1 MDKELTRLAET
12 AVQYALGKGAEQ
24 VAVSVSQARFVE
36 LKRRE
41 RRTETLQAST
51 TRGLR
56 LSLYADGC
64 FTSNGTSVLEKEALE
79 NFIDESLTMTKLLA
93 PDHYR
98 GLADPRLYG
107 ALKHP
112 DLDLHDQEYERLT
125 MDEIGER
132 VAAAEEASLLASK
145 DVISA
150 TASFS
155 SQESE
160 SIQLHSNGFLGNRKS
175 TGFYL
180 GSSVSVKDE
189 VQGRRPED
197 YYSSSARHL
206 EDLPAAAS
214 IGAEAARRAMGRIGA
229 QKVASQTTTLV
240 VENRAVSKLL
250 GSLFSPL
257 GGAALQQKRSCF
269 EGALGQRIGSDLL
282 HITDCPLI
290 PRALGSRSYD
300 GDGLPQHERPLFSEG
315 FLQNYFIDIYYGR
328 KLNMSPT
335 GGGTSNVIMR
345 PGDKSL
351 DELIGAVETGILVS
365 GFLGGNANPATGDFS
380 FGISGFQIVDGKL
393 AQPISEMNIA
403 DNQRRLWHRLVGVGN
418 DPYAYSAWR
427 LPSVVFEGVSVAG
440 V

>member
-1 MDKELTRLAET
+1 MEKELTRLAEK
-12 AVQYALGKGAEQ
+12 AVQYALRRGAEQ
-24 VAVSVSQARFVE
+24 VAASVSHARFVE

-64 FTSNGTSVLEKEALE
+64 FTSNGTSVLEEKALE
-79 NFIDESLTMTKLLA
+79 HFIDESLTMTKLLA

-107 ALKHP
+107 SAKGA
-112 DLDLHDQEYERLT
+112 DLELFDPGYAGLT
-125 MDEIGER
+125 MEEIGLR
-132 VAAAEEASLLASK
+132 VAAAEDAALSASAN
-145 DVISA
+145 VISA

-160 SIQLHSNGFLGNRKS
+160 SVQLHSNGFVGSRKS

-180 GSSVSVKDE
+180 GSSVSVNDE
-189 VQGRRPED
+189 AQSRRPED

-206 EDLPAAAS
+206 EDLPPAEGV
-214 IGAEAARRAMGRIGA
+214 GAEAARRALGRIGA
-229 QKVASQTTTLV
+229 KKVASQNTMLV

-257 GGAALQQKRSCF
+257 FGAALQQRRSCF
-269 EGALGQRIGSDLL
+269 EGMLGQRIGSDVL
-282 HITDCPLI
+282 HVTDDPALR
-290 PRALGSRSYD
+290 RALGSRTYD
-300 GDGLPQHERPLFSEG
+300 GDGLSQVERPVFTNG
-315 FLQNYFIDIYYGR
+315 ILQNYFIDVYYGR

-335 GGGTSNVIMR
+335 GGGTSNVILR
-345 PGDKSL
+345 PGSKSL
-351 DELIGAVETGILVS
+351 EQLIGEVSHGILVS

-380 FGISGFQIVDGKL
+380 FGISGYEIENGKL

-403 DNQRRLWHRLVGVGN
+403 DNQRKLWHRLVAAGN

-427 LPSVVFEGVSVAG
+427 LPSLVFEGVACVG